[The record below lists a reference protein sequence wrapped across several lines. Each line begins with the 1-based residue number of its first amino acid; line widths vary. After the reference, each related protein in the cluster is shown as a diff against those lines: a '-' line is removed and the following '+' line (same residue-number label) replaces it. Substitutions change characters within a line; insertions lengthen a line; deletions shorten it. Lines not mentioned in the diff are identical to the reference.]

1 MLNNLMLNFKKIN
14 FVEILNIK
22 KMKKVFVAAVLLV
35 SSFGFSQEV
44 ELKDEKVKTD
54 FYIGLGFENQKFN
67 LNDKLNASNVATLS
81 ENALNFQFGINFF
94 AKKYSGDVEFE
105 SSFSRNDNRNSDNL
119 NVGFTGRLRFHY
131 NIVNKE
137 KIAFTGGLNL
147 AYSGNQATF
156 YSKNRTIDLNNL
168 QPNNNFGEFTL
179 RNNMLFAGPS
189 IAFYFNQHKKTRF
202 RINLGYEFALTNGY
216 WKSDYA
222 NIANSV
228 KENGNNRLIF
238 GISLL

>member
-1 MLNNLMLNFKKIN
+1 
-14 FVEILNIK
+14 
-22 KMKKVFVAAVLLV
+22 MKKVFVTAVLLV

-44 ELKDEKVKTD
+44 ELKDEKVKTNY
-54 FYIGLGFENQKFN
+54 YIGIGFENQKFN
-67 LNDKLNASNVATLS
+67 LNDKLKASNVATLS
-81 ENALNFQFGINFF
+81 ENAINFQLGINFF
-94 AKKYSGDVEFE
+94 AEKYSLDGELE
-105 SSFSRNDNRNSDNL
+105 SSFSRNDNSNSENL

-131 NIVNKE
+131 NFVNKE

-147 AYSGNQATF
+147 GYAANQAIF

-179 RNNMLFAGPS
+179 RNNMFFAGPS
-189 IAFYFNQHKKTRF
+189 IAFYFNQHKKTRI

-228 KENGNNRLIF
+228 KENGNNRLLF
-238 GISLL
+238 GVTFL

>member
-1 MLNNLMLNFKKIN
+1 
-14 FVEILNIK
+14 
-22 KMKKVFVAAVLLV
+22 MKKVFVTAVLLV
-35 SSFGFSQEV
+35 STFGFSQEV
-44 ELKDEKVKTD
+44 ELKDEKVKTV
-54 FYIGLGFENQKFN
+54 FYIGLGLENQKFN
-67 LNDKLNASNVATLS
+67 LNDKLKTSNVATLS
-81 ENALNFQFGINFF
+81 ENAMNFQIGMNFF
-94 AKKYSGDVEFE
+94 GKKYSGDVEFDT
-105 SSFSRNDNRNSDNL
+105 SLSTNDNNNSENL
-119 NVGFTGRLRFHY
+119 FMGFSTRLRFHY

-147 AYSGNQATF
+147 SFASNQATF

-168 QPNNNFGEFTL
+168 QLNNNFGEYTL
-179 RNNMLFAGPS
+179 RNNMFFAGPS
-189 IAFYFNQHKKTRF
+189 IAFYFNQHKKSRF

-216 WKSDYA
+216 WRSDYA